1 MKIFEETNR
10 YRKEFVFDIYTR
22 VIEDFKDYEKI
33 TKKQMIKKIYEVYAN
48 PKNIL
53 DICTYRE
60 LKYLKLYLE
69 KNKEYLNEKY
79 DWERRTLSSK
89 FLIDIKIALYNDI
102 EIYEE
107 AYESIKKALEIVNW
121 QEVKRKTELNE
132 TLVSFCKIQ
141 GTFLE
146 EPIIEIFS
154 KLLQKDSDTIR
165 DHIDNNR
172 VFKFYVCKDQEYIES
187 IDRYMDILI
196 FNDYYYIKDAL
207 ADQRA
212 KQGVGQFPK
221 LEKEDYKSLFYNPFN
236 LNNKKIKKFYDALN
250 KLPFFS
256 TSAYKPIQEYALLN
270 LDRKSLKEA
279 IETVPALKDIDLT
292 DFFKLMDEAMD
303 EMNSGALNGITP
315 NELKEFNKT
324 KKEAEINKSQ
334 RFIKQVNARLNPKD
348 VKLFYKLYFALLD
361 YTNKKY
367 KVHPE
372 YDIKKYQGIDHNKTY
387 QICQKLWESINTI
400 IDDFCK
406 ENPYRFN
413 KVERNLIKEFK
424 NGIRNRFIL
433 FKYEKEYTPLMT
445 DEKTYMIKGLTDNID
460 NIIPYENLPVMIET
474 SIIPFKGYLIY
485 DGLFGTMPI
494 NFGPNFT
501 TMASNQYDKQIKYY
515 HM

>member
-154 KLLQKDSDTIR
+154 KLLQTDPNTIR

-172 VFKFYVCKDQEYIES
+172 VFKFYVCKEQEYIES
-187 IDRYMDILI
+187 INRYMDILI
-196 FNDYYYIKDAL
+196 FNDYYELQDAL
-207 ADQRA
+207 ADKRA
-212 KQGVGQFPK
+212 KQGVGQFPR

-256 TSAYKPIQEYALLN
+256 SSAYKPIQEYALLN
-270 LDRKSLKEA
+270 IDRKGLKKG
-279 IETVPALKDIDLT
+279 IESVPALKDIDLT
-292 DFFKLMDEAMD
+292 DFFELMDEAMD

-315 NELKEFNKT
+315 NELKEFNKI
-324 KKEAEINKSQ
+324 KKVSEINKNQ
-334 RFIKQVNARLNPKD
+334 RFVRQINARLNPKD

-367 KVHPE
+367 KVCPE

-387 QICQKLWESINTI
+387 QICQKLWENINHI

-413 KVERNLIKEFK
+413 KDERNLIKEFK
-424 NGIRNRFIL
+424 NGIRSRFIL
-433 FKYEKEYTPLMT
+433 FKFEKEYTPLMT

-460 NIIPYENLPVMIET
+460 NIIPYESLPVMIET
-474 SIIPFKGYLIY
+474 SIVPFKEYLIY

-494 NFGPNFT
+494 DFGPGFIN
-501 TMASNQYDKQIKYY
+501 MASNQYDKQIKYY

>member
-154 KLLQKDSDTIR
+154 KLLQTDPNTIR

-172 VFKFYVCKDQEYIES
+172 VFKFYVCKEQEYIES
-187 IDRYMDILI
+187 INRYMDILI
-196 FNDYYYIKDAL
+196 FNDYYELQDAL
-207 ADQRA
+207 ADKRA
-212 KQGVGQFPK
+212 KQGVGQFPR

-256 TSAYKPIQEYALLN
+256 SSAYKPIQEYALLN
-270 LDRKSLKEA
+270 IDRKGLKKG
-279 IETVPALKDIDLT
+279 IESVTALKDIDLT
-292 DFFKLMDEAMD
+292 DFFELMDEAMD

-315 NELKEFNKT
+315 NELKEFNKI
-324 KKEAEINKSQ
+324 KKVSEINKNQ
-334 RFIKQVNARLNPKD
+334 RFVRQINARLNPKD

-367 KVHPE
+367 KVCPE

-387 QICQKLWESINTI
+387 QICQKLWENINHI

-413 KVERNLIKEFK
+413 KDERNLIKEFK
-424 NGIRNRFIL
+424 NGIRSRFIL
-433 FKYEKEYTPLMT
+433 FKFEKEYTPLMT

-460 NIIPYENLPVMIET
+460 NIIPYESLPVMIET
-474 SIIPFKGYLIY
+474 SIVPFKGYLIY

-494 NFGPNFT
+494 DFGPGFVN
-501 TMASNQYDKQIKYY
+501 MASNQYDKQIKYY

>member
-154 KLLQKDSDTIR
+154 KLLQTDPNTIR

-172 VFKFYVCKDQEYIES
+172 VFKFYVCKEQEYIES
-187 IDRYMDILI
+187 INRYMDILI
-196 FNDYYYIKDAL
+196 FNDYYELQDAL
-207 ADQRA
+207 ADKRA
-212 KQGVGQFPK
+212 KQGVGQFPR

-236 LNNKKIKKFYDALN
+236 L
-250 KLPFFS
+250 
-256 TSAYKPIQEYALLN
+256 
-270 LDRKSLKEA
+270 
-279 IETVPALKDIDLT
+279 
-292 DFFKLMDEAMD
+292 
-303 EMNSGALNGITP
+303 
-315 NELKEFNKT
+315 
-324 KKEAEINKSQ
+324 
-334 RFIKQVNARLNPKD
+334 
-348 VKLFYKLYFALLD
+348 
-361 YTNKKY
+361 
-367 KVHPE
+367 
-372 YDIKKYQGIDHNKTY
+372 
-387 QICQKLWESINTI
+387 
-400 IDDFCK
+400 
-406 ENPYRFN
+406 
-413 KVERNLIKEFK
+413 
-424 NGIRNRFIL
+424 
-433 FKYEKEYTPLMT
+433 
-445 DEKTYMIKGLTDNID
+445 
-460 NIIPYENLPVMIET
+460 T
-474 SIIPFKGYLIY
+474 SIFVSLSTI
-485 DGLFGTMPI
+485 DC
-494 NFGPNFT
+494 
-501 TMASNQYDKQIKYY
+501 
-515 HM
+515 

>member
-154 KLLQKDSDTIR
+154 KLLQKDPNTIR

-172 VFKFYVCKDQEYIES
+172 VFKFYVCKEQKYIES

-196 FNDYYYIKDAL
+196 FNDYYELQDAL
-207 ADQRA
+207 ADKRA
-212 KQGVGQFPK
+212 KQGVGQFPR

-256 TSAYKPIQEYALLN
+256 SSAYKPIQEYALLN
-270 LDRKSLKEA
+270 LDRKGLKELF
-279 IETVPALKDIDLT
+279 ESVPALKNIDLK
-292 DFFKLMDEAMD
+292 DFFQLMDEAMD

-315 NELKEFNKT
+315 NELKEFNKI
-324 KKEAEINKSQ
+324 KKASEINKSQ
-334 RFIKQVNARLNPKD
+334 RFVRQVNARLNPKD

-361 YTNKKY
+361 YTNQKY

-372 YDIKKYQGIDHNKTY
+372 YDVKKYQGIDY
-387 QICQKLWESINTI
+387 I
-400 IDDFCK
+400 
-406 ENPYRFN
+406 
-413 KVERNLIKEFK
+413 V
-424 NGIRNRFIL
+424 
-433 FKYEKEYTPLMT
+433 
-445 DEKTYMIKGLTDNID
+445 
-460 NIIPYENLPVMIET
+460 
-474 SIIPFKGYLIY
+474 
-485 DGLFGTMPI
+485 
-494 NFGPNFT
+494 
-501 TMASNQYDKQIKYY
+501 
-515 HM
+515 